1 MRVLS
6 IKADILVAMKKPAEA
21 KAALLRAVALGEELK
36 VSGGYK
42 DLLERI
48 RKRASE
54 M

>member
-6 IKADILVAMKKPAEA
+6 IKADILIAMKRTGEA
-21 KAALLRAVALGEELK
+21 KAALGRAVEIGEELK

-54 M
+54 I